1 MSTPAPA
8 PGRASSDGSAAHARG
23 LTKAY
28 GTGETAV
35 LALDAVDV
43 DIARGR
49 FTAVMGPSGSG
60 KSTLMHCL
68 AGLDTVSAGQ
78 VWIGDTEITGLRDRE
93 LTRLRRDR
101 IGFMFQS
108 FNLIPTLNALENIT
122 LPMDIAGRRPDEA
135 WLDQVID
142 TLGLR
147 NRLTHRPSQLS
158 GGQQQR
164 VACARALAS
173 RPELIFADEPTGNLD
188 SRAGLEVLGFLRDAV
203 DTLGQTVVMVTHD
216 PGAAAHSDL
225 VLYLADGRIVD
236 EMEHPTAE
244 AVLERMR
251 LFTGGTTRAAGPA
264 LDRRNVRAVRDGE
277 DGRDGADGTA
287 GSRDRSVG
295 GGRLLHDGDGT
306 AVGEA

>member
-1 MSTPAPA
+1 MSTPAAQHAPGPA
-8 PGRASSDGSAAHARG
+8 PADGVAARARG

-28 GTGETAV
+28 GSGETAV
-35 LALDAVDV
+35 IALDSVDV

-78 VWIGDTEITGLRDRE
+78 VWLGGTEITGLKERE

-108 FNLIPTLNALENIT
+108 FNLIPTLNAVENIT
-122 LPMDIAGRRPDEA
+122 LPMDIAGHKPDQK

-147 NRLTHRPSQLS
+147 DRLGHRPAQLS

-188 SRAGLEVLGFLRDAV
+188 SRAGLEVLAFLRQAV
-203 DTLGQTVVMVTHD
+203 DDLGQTVVMVTHD

-225 VLYLADGRIVD
+225 VLFLADGRLVD
-236 EMEHPTAE
+236 RMEQPSAD
-244 AVLERMR
+244 AVLERMKR
-251 LFTGGTTRAAGPA
+251 FDVGRAPRAGGP
-264 LDRRNVRAVRDGE
+264 L
-277 DGRDGADGTA
+277 DGTA
-287 GSRDRSVG
+287 DDASE
-295 GGRLLHDGDGT
+295 GRAEGPLAGAPEED
-306 AVGEA
+306 

>member
-1 MSTPAPA
+1 MSTPATARADGPA
-8 PGRASSDGSAAHARG
+8 PGEDLVAARARG

-28 GTGETAV
+28 GAGETTV
-35 LALDAVDV
+35 LALDSVDV

-78 VWIGDTEITGLRDRE
+78 VWLGGTELTGLRDRE
-93 LTRLRRDR
+93 LTRLRRDK

-108 FNLIPTLNALENIT
+108 FNLLPTLSAAENIT
-122 LPMDIAGRRPDEA
+122 LPMDIAGRKPDGE
-135 WLDQVID
+135 WLERVID

-147 NRLTHRPSQLS
+147 DRLKHRPSQLS

-188 SRAGLEVLGFLRDAV
+188 SRAGAEVLAFLREAV
-203 DTLGQTVVMVTHD
+203 DRLDQTVVMVTHD
-216 PGAAAHSDL
+216 PVAAVYADL
-225 VLYLADGRIVD
+225 VLFLGDGRIVD
-236 EMEHPTAE
+236 NMPAPTAE

-251 LFTGGTTRAAGPA
+251 LF
-264 LDRRNVRAVRDGE
+264 
-277 DGRDGADGTA
+277 
-287 GSRDRSVG
+287 S
-295 GGRLLHDGDGT
+295 GGRPQGT
-306 AVGEA
+306 EG